1 MFANDTELYNSTPRS
16 STDSLSATCK
26 TVWAMK
32 WTMHNKLQLNEDK
45 TEALLFDPSKSS
57 DLPDVL
63 RIVQS
68 DIPFCYYA
76 CDLGVMFDSGLTMK
90 QQVDKICQT
99 AYFEIR
105 KIGSIVSSLLL
116 RPQKFLPHLLSCL
129 V

>member
-1 MFANDTELYNSTPRS
+1 
-16 STDSLSATCK
+16 
-26 TVWAMK
+26 MK

-90 QQVDKICQT
+90 
-99 AYFEIR
+99 
-105 KIGSIVSSLLL
+105 
-116 RPQKFLPHLLSCL
+116 
-129 V
+129 